1 MKKNVESI
9 LIIGLGMIGAS
20 IALAS
25 RSKGIKVFGYDSDDL
40 VVELAKKENYIDES
54 FKSLEEINDENLPD
68 KIDLVMICVPPRQTQ
83 EVLNNINELW
93 NTSITIT
100 DTSSVK
106 NHLKVEDVDNIILS
120 HPIAGS
126 DRSGLS
132 AADRELYIDKKN
144 VICDPFKAKAEH
156 LNRLINFWESGMQMR
171 TTVMTVNDHDLIFA
185 MTSHLPHLI
194 SYALIDSIRL
204 SSSNVEDNAG
214 GGLKEFLRLSGSN
227 SEMWSEIFTLNRVDL
242 IKALAGLQIS
252 INNLLEL
259 ITEAKEIPDV
269 FNHLEML
276 RDELNEI
283 KSFKEEN
290 F

>member
-1 MKKNVESI
+1 MKNNIESI

-20 IALAS
+20 LALAS
-25 RSKGIKVFGYDSDDL
+25 KSKVIKVFGYDSNDST
-40 VVELAKKENYIDES
+40 VELAKKENFIDDS
-54 FKSLEEINDENLPD
+54 FHSLEEINNKNLSD
-68 KIDLVMICVPPRQTQ
+68 KIDLVVVCVPPKQTQ
-83 EVLNNINELW
+83 EIFNNIHELW

-106 NHLKVEDVDNIILS
+106 NHLEANDVDNIILS

-132 AADRELYIDKKN
+132 AADSELYIDKKN
-144 VICDPFKAKAEH
+144 VICDPFNAKSSH
-156 LNRLINFWESGMQMR
+156 LNRLVDFWEGAMQMR
-171 TTVMTVNDHDLIFA
+171 TSVMTVNDHDLIFA
-185 MTSHLPHLI
+185 MTSHLPHLV

-204 SSSNVEDNAG
+204 SSTDVEDNAG

-259 ITEAKEIPDV
+259 ITETKEIPDV
-269 FNHLEML
+269 FNHLEIL
-276 RDELNEI
+276 NDELNEI
-283 KSFKEEN
+283 KSFKEEK

>member
-1 MKKNVESI
+1 MNFNVENI
-9 LIIGLGMIGAS
+9 LVVGLGMIGSS
-20 IALAS
+20 IAFAAK
-25 RSKGIKVFGYDSDDL
+25 SKGINVNGFDLNDDVL
-40 VVELAKKENYIDES
+40 KKAIDENIIDS
-54 FKSLEEINDENLPD
+54 TIESIEEINTNQ
-68 KIDLVMICVPPRQTQ
+68 IDLIILAVPPKQTL
-83 EVLNNINELW
+83 ELFNKLDYLW
-93 NTSITIT
+93 NSKITIT

-106 NHLKVEDVDNIILS
+106 NHLKLEGVNNIVLS

-126 DRSGLS
+126 DKSG
-132 AADRELYIDKKN
+132 IDALDKNLFIEKKN
-144 VICDPFKAKAEH
+144 ILCNPFDAKEDH
-156 LNRLINFWESGMQMR
+156 LKRVENFWVNALNMR
-171 TTVMTVNDHDLIFA
+171 VEIMTVAEHDLIFA
-185 MTSHLPHLI
+185 MTSHLPHLV

-204 SSSNVEDNAG
+204 SSSDVEDNAG

-259 ITEAKEIPDV
+259 ITESKEIPDV
-269 FNHLEML
+269 FDHLEIL

-283 KSFKEEN
+283 KFFKEEK

>member
-20 IALAS
+20 LALAS
-25 RSKGIKVFGYDSDDL
+25 KSKGIKVFGYDSNDST
-40 VVELAKKENYIDES
+40 VELAKKENLVDES
-54 FKSLEEINDENLPD
+54 FNSLEEINNKNISDN
-68 KIDLVMICVPPRQTQ
+68 IDLVIVCVPPRQTQ
-83 EVLNNINELW
+83 EIFNNIHELW
-93 NTSITIT
+93 NTSLTIT

-106 NHLKVEDVDNIILS
+106 NHLKINNVDNIILS

-132 AADRELYIDKKN
+132 AADGELYIDKKN
-144 VICDPFKAKAEH
+144 VICDPFNAKSSH
-156 LNRLINFWESGMQMR
+156 LNRLVDFWESAMQMR
-171 TTVMTVNDHDLIFA
+171 TSVMTVKDHDLIFA
-185 MTSHLPHLI
+185 MTSHLPHLV

-204 SSSNVEDNAG
+204 SSLDVEDNAG

-259 ITEAKEIPDV
+259 ITESKEIPDV
-269 FNHLEML
+269 FDHLEIL

-283 KSFKEEN
+283 KFFKEEK

>member
-1 MKKNVESI
+1 MKNNIESI

-20 IALAS
+20 LALAS
-25 RSKGIKVFGYDSDDL
+25 KSKGIKVFGYDSNDST
-40 VVELAKKENYIDES
+40 VELAKKENFIDDS
-54 FKSLEEINDENLPD
+54 FHSLEEINNKNLSD
-68 KIDLVMICVPPRQTQ
+68 KIDLVIVCVPPKQTQ
-83 EVLNNINELW
+83 EIFNNIHELW

-106 NHLKVEDVDNIILS
+106 NHLKVNNVDNIILS

-132 AADRELYIDKKN
+132 AADSELYIDKKN
-144 VICDPFKAKAEH
+144 VICDPFNAKSFH
-156 LNRLINFWESGMQMR
+156 LNRLVDFWEGAMQMR
-171 TTVMTVNDHDLIFA
+171 TSVMTVNDHDLIFA
-185 MTSHLPHLI
+185 MTSHLPHLV

-204 SSSNVEDNAG
+204 SSTDVEDNAG

-259 ITEAKEIPDV
+259 ITETKEIPDV
-269 FNHLEML
+269 FNHLEIL
-276 RDELNEI
+276 NDELNEI
-283 KSFKEEN
+283 KSFKEEK

>member
-1 MKKNVESI
+1 MKNTVGSV
-9 LIIGLGMIGAS
+9 LIIGLGMIGSS

-25 RSKGIKVFGYDSDDL
+25 RSKGIKVYGHDADTSS
-40 VVELAKKENYIDES
+40 VKLALKEKIIDES
-54 FKSLEEINDENLPD
+54 IDNFDEINNKKLED
-68 KIDLVMICVPPRQTQ
+68 KVDLIIVSVPPKNTQ
-83 EVLNNINELW
+83 IVFSQFQELW

-106 NHLKVEDVDNIILS
+106 NHIKLDGVNNIVLS

-126 DRSGLS
+126 HKSGTL
-132 AADRELYIDKKN
+132 AADKDLFLNKKN
-144 VICDPFKAKAEH
+144 VICNPFNANEDH
-156 LNRLINFWESGMQMR
+156 LNRLINYWEDAIQMN
-171 TTVMTVNDHDLIFA
+171 TFVMSVSDHDLIFA

-204 SSSNVEDNAG
+204 SNANVNDNAG
-214 GGLKEFLRLSGSN
+214 GGLKEFLRLSSSN

-242 IKALAGLQIS
+242 IKALAGFQIS

-269 FNHLEML
+269 FNHLSILQE
-276 RDELNEI
+276 ELDEI
-283 KSFKEEN
+283 KSFKEKN

>member
-1 MKKNVESI
+1 MKENVESI
-9 LIIGLGMIGAS
+9 LIIGLGMMGAS
-20 IALAS
+20 LALAS
-25 RSKGIKVFGYDSDDL
+25 KSKGIKVYGHDSDSSA
-40 VVELAKKENYIDES
+40 VESAKNDNFIDES
-54 FKSLEEINDENLPD
+54 FNSLEEINNKNLSD
-68 KIDLVMICVPPRQTQ
+68 IIDLIIVCVPPRQTQ
-83 EVLNNINELW
+83 EVFNSIHELW

-106 NHLKVEDVDNIILS
+106 NHIKVGEVDNIILS

-132 AADRELYIDKKN
+132 AADSELYFDKKN
-144 VICDPFKAKAEH
+144 IICDPFEANSLHMK
-156 LNRLINFWESGMQMR
+156 RLKDFWEEAMQMR
-171 TTVMTVNDHDLIFA
+171 TSQMTVNDHDLIFA
-185 MTSHLPHLI
+185 MTSHLPHLV

-259 ITEAKEIPDV
+259 ITESKEIPDV
-269 FNHLEML
+269 FNHLEIL
-276 RDELNEI
+276 KDELDEI

>member
-20 IALAS
+20 LALAS
-25 RSKGIKVFGYDSDDL
+25 RSKGINVFGYDSDDSA
-40 VVELAKKENYIDES
+40 VELAKKENYIDES
-54 FKSLEEINDENLPD
+54 FKNHEEINNKNLSD
-68 KIDLVMICVPPRQTQ
+68 KIDLVIVCVPPRQTQ
-83 EVLNNINELW
+83 EVLNNIHELW

-106 NHLKVEDVDNIILS
+106 NHIKVKDVDNIILS

-132 AADRELYIDKKN
+132 AANSKLYINKKN
-144 VICDPFKAKAEH
+144 VICDPFKASNEH
-156 LNRLINFWESGMQMR
+156 LKRLINFWESAMQMR
-171 TTVMTVNDHDLIFA
+171 TSVMTANDHDLIFA
-185 MTSHLPHLI
+185 MTSHLPHLV

-259 ITEAKEIPDV
+259 ITETKEIPDA

-276 RDELNEI
+276 RDELSEI

>member
-20 IALAS
+20 LALAS
-25 RSKGIKVFGYDSDDL
+25 KSKGIEVFGYDSNDST
-40 VVELAKKENYIDES
+40 VELAKKENFIDDS
-54 FKSLEEINDENLPD
+54 FNNLEVINNNNLSD
-68 KIDLVMICVPPRQTQ
+68 KIDLVVVCVPPKQTQ
-83 EVLNNINELW
+83 EIFNNIRELW

-106 NHLKVEDVDNIILS
+106 NHLKVNNVDNIILS

-132 AADRELYIDKKN
+132 AADSQLYIDKKN
-144 VICDPFKAKAEH
+144 VICDPFNAKSKH
-156 LNRLINFWESGMQMR
+156 LKRLIDFWEGAMQMR
-171 TTVMTVNDHDLIFA
+171 TSIMTVSDHDLIFA

-204 SSSNVEDNAG
+204 SSSDVEDNAG

-259 ITEAKEIPDV
+259 ITETKEIPDV
-269 FNHLEML
+269 FNHLEIL
-276 RDELNEI
+276 KDELNEI
-283 KSFKEEN
+283 KSFKEEK

>member
-1 MKKNVESI
+1 MKIEVGSV
-9 LIIGLGMIGAS
+9 LVIGLGMIGSS

-25 RSKGIKVFGYDSDDL
+25 KSKGIKVYGYDADISS
-40 VVELAKKENYIDES
+40 VKLALKEKIIDES
-54 FKSLEEINDENLPD
+54 IESFDEINDKKFED
-68 KIDLVMICVPPRQTQ
+68 KVDLIIVAVSPKNIQTVFSQ
-83 EVLNNINELW
+83 FQELW

-106 NHLKVEDVDNIILS
+106 NHIKIDGVNNIVLS

-126 DRSGLS
+126 HKSGTL
-132 AADRELYIDKKN
+132 AAEKDLFFNKKN
-144 VICDPFKAKAEH
+144 IICNPFNANEDH
-156 LNRLINFWESGMQMR
+156 LNRLINFWEDAMQMN
-171 TTVMTVNDHDLIFA
+171 TSIMSVSDHDLIFA

-204 SSSNVEDNAG
+204 SNANVNDNAG
-214 GGLKEFLRLSGSN
+214 GGLKEFLRLSSSN
-227 SEMWSEIFTLNRVDL
+227 SEMWSDIFTLNRVDL
-242 IKALAGLQIS
+242 IKALAGFQIS

-259 ITEAKEIPDV
+259 ITETKEIPDV
-269 FNHLEML
+269 FNHLSIL
-276 RDELNEI
+276 KDELDEI

>member
-1 MKKNVESI
+1 MKDNVESI
-9 LIIGLGMIGAS
+9 LIIGLGMMGAS
-20 IALAS
+20 LALAS
-25 RSKGIKVFGYDSDDL
+25 KSKGIKVYGYDLNSSA
-40 VVELAKKENYIDES
+40 VESAKNDNFIDES
-54 FKSLEEINDENLPD
+54 FNTLEEINNKNLTD
-68 KIDLVMICVPPRQTQ
+68 IIDLIIVCVPPRQTQ
-83 EVLNNINELW
+83 EVFNYIYELW

-106 NHLKVEDVDNIILS
+106 NHIKVNEVDNIILS

-126 DRSGLS
+126 DRSGLY
-132 AADRELYIDKKN
+132 AADSELYFDKKN
-144 VICDPFKAKAEH
+144 VICDPFEAKSIH
-156 LNRLINFWESGMQMR
+156 MKRLIDFWESAMQMR
-171 TTVMTVNDHDLIFA
+171 TSLMTVNDHDLIFA
-185 MTSHLPHLI
+185 ITSHLPHLV

-204 SSSNVEDNAG
+204 SSTNVEDNAG

-259 ITEAKEIPDV
+259 ITETKEIPDV
-269 FNHLEML
+269 FNHLEIL

>member
-1 MKKNVESI
+1 MKNNVESI

-25 RSKGIKVFGYDSDDL
+25 KSKGLKVYGYDSN
-40 VVELAKKENYIDES
+40 VSSVASAKKENIIDES
-54 FKSLEEINDENLPD
+54 FDSFSQINNNYLSD
-68 KIDLVMICVPPRQTQ
+68 KIDLIIVCVPPQKTQ
-83 EVLNNINELW
+83 DVFNNIDQLW
-93 NTSITIT
+93 NTTTTIT

-106 NHLKVEDVDNIILS
+106 NHLMVDDVDNVILS

-132 AADRELYIDKKN
+132 SADSKLFINKKN
-144 VICDPFKAKAEH
+144 VICDPFQAKTKH
-156 LNRLINFWESGMQMR
+156 LERLVDFWEGAMQMR
-171 TTVMTVNDHDLIFA
+171 TSVMTVNDHDLIFA

-204 SSSNVEDNAG
+204 SSLDVKGNAG
-214 GGLKEFLRLSGSN
+214 GGLKGFLRLSGSN
-227 SEMWSEIFTLNRVDL
+227 SELWSEIFTLNRVDL

-259 ITEAKEIPDV
+259 ITETKEIPDV
-269 FNHLEML
+269 FNHLEFL
-276 RDELNEI
+276 KDELDEI
-283 KSFKEEN
+283 KSFKEDH

>member
-1 MKKNVESI
+1 MKNNIESI
-9 LIIGLGMIGAS
+9 LIIGLGMIGS
-20 IALAS
+20 SLALAS
-25 RSKGIKVFGYDSDDL
+25 KSKGIKVFGYDSYDSI
-40 VVELAKKENYIDES
+40 VELAKKDNFIDDS
-54 FKSLEEINDENLPD
+54 FNSLEEINSKNLSD
-68 KIDLVMICVPPRQTQ
+68 KIDLVIVCVPPRQTQ
-83 EVLNNINELW
+83 EIFNNIHELW

-106 NHLKVEDVDNIILS
+106 NHLEANDVDNIILS

-132 AADRELYIDKKN
+132 AADSELYIDKKN
-144 VICDPFKAKAEH
+144 VICDPFNAKSSH
-156 LNRLINFWESGMQMR
+156 LNRLVDFWEGAMQMR
-171 TTVMTVNDHDLIFA
+171 TSVMTVNDHDLIFA
-185 MTSHLPHLI
+185 MTSHLPHLV

-204 SSSNVEDNAG
+204 SSTDVEDNAG

-259 ITEAKEIPDV
+259 ITETKEIPAV
-269 FNHLEML
+269 FNHLEIL
-276 RDELNEI
+276 NDELNEI
-283 KSFKEEN
+283 KSFKEEK

>member
-1 MKKNVESI
+1 MKNNIESI
-9 LIIGLGMIGAS
+9 LIIGLGMIGS
-20 IALAS
+20 SLALAS
-25 RSKGIKVFGYDSDDL
+25 KSKGIKVFGYDSYDSI
-40 VVELAKKENYIDES
+40 VELAKKDNFIDDS
-54 FKSLEEINDENLPD
+54 FNSLEEINSKNLSD
-68 KIDLVMICVPPRQTQ
+68 KIDLVIVCVPPRQTQ
-83 EVLNNINELW
+83 EIFNNIHELW

-106 NHLKVEDVDNIILS
+106 NHLKMNDVDNIILS

-132 AADRELYIDKKN
+132 AADSELYIDKKN
-144 VICDPFKAKAEH
+144 VICDPFNAKSLH
-156 LNRLINFWESGMQMR
+156 LNRLVDFWEGAMQMR
-171 TTVMTVNDHDLIFA
+171 TSVMTVNDHDLIFA
-185 MTSHLPHLI
+185 MTSHLPHLV

-204 SSSNVEDNAG
+204 SSTDVEDNAG

-259 ITEAKEIPDV
+259 ITETKEIPAV
-269 FNHLEML
+269 FNHLEIL
-276 RDELNEI
+276 NDELNEI
-283 KSFKEEN
+283 KSFKEEK

>member
-1 MKKNVESI
+1 MKDNVESI
-9 LIIGLGMIGAS
+9 LIIGLGMMGAS
-20 IALAS
+20 LALAS
-25 RSKGIKVFGYDSDDL
+25 KSKGIKVYGHDSDSL
-40 VVELAKKENYIDES
+40 AVESAKNDNFIDES
-54 FKSLEEINDENLPD
+54 FNSLEEINYKNLSD
-68 KIDLVMICVPPRQTQ
+68 IIDLIIVCVPPRQTQ
-83 EVLNNINELW
+83 EVFNNIHELW

-106 NHLKVEDVDNIILS
+106 NHIKVGEVDNIILS

-132 AADRELYIDKKN
+132 AADIELYFDKKN
-144 VICDPFKAKAEH
+144 VICDPFEANSIHMK
-156 LNRLINFWESGMQMR
+156 RLTDFWEGAMQMR
-171 TTVMTVNDHDLIFA
+171 TSLMTVNDHDLIFA
-185 MTSHLPHLI
+185 MTSHLPHLV

-259 ITEAKEIPDV
+259 ITETKEIPDL
-269 FNHLEML
+269 FNHLEIL
-276 RDELNEI
+276 KDELNEI

>member
-1 MKKNVESI
+1 MKNNIESI

-20 IALAS
+20 LALAS
-25 RSKGIKVFGYDSDDL
+25 KSKGIKVFGYDSNDST
-40 VVELAKKENYIDES
+40 VELAKKENFIDDS
-54 FKSLEEINDENLPD
+54 FHSLEEINNKNLSD
-68 KIDLVMICVPPRQTQ
+68 KIDLVVVCVPPKQTQ
-83 EVLNNINELW
+83 EIFNNIRELW

-106 NHLKVEDVDNIILS
+106 NHLKVNDVDNIILS

-132 AADRELYIDKKN
+132 AADSELYIDKKN
-144 VICDPFKAKAEH
+144 VICDPFNAKSLH
-156 LNRLINFWESGMQMR
+156 LNRLVDFWEGAMQMR
-171 TTVMTVNDHDLIFA
+171 TSFMTVNDHDLIFA
-185 MTSHLPHLI
+185 MTSHLPHLV

-204 SSSNVEDNAG
+204 SSTDVEDNAG

-259 ITEAKEIPDV
+259 ITETKEIPDV
-269 FNHLEML
+269 FNHLEIL
-276 RDELNEI
+276 NDELNEI
-283 KSFKEEN
+283 KSFKEEK

>member
-25 RSKGIKVFGYDSDDL
+25 RSKGVKVFGYDSDDS
-40 VVELAKKENYIDES
+40 VVEVAKKENYIDEI
-54 FKSLEEINDENLPD
+54 FKSLEEVNNENLAD
-68 KIDLVMICVPPRQTQ
+68 KIDLVIVCVPPRQTQ
-83 EVLNNINELW
+83 EVFNNIHELW

-106 NHLKVEDVDNIILS
+106 NHLKMKDVNNIILS

-132 AADRELYIDKKN
+132 AADSELYIDKKN
-144 VICDPFKAKAEH
+144 VICDPFKAKAKH
-156 LNRLINFWESGMQMR
+156 LKRLINFWESAMQMR
-171 TTVMTVNDHDLIFA
+171 TSVMTVSDHDLIFA

-204 SSSNVEDNAG
+204 STSNVEDNAG

-259 ITEAKEIPDV
+259 ITETKEIPDV
-269 FNHLEML
+269 FNHLEIL
-276 RDELNEI
+276 KDELNEI

>member
-1 MKKNVESI
+1 MKNNIESI

-20 IALAS
+20 LALAS
-25 RSKGIKVFGYDSDDL
+25 KSKGIKVFGYDSNDST
-40 VVELAKKENYIDES
+40 VELAKKENFINDS
-54 FKSLEEINDENLPD
+54 FHSLEEINNKNLSDE
-68 KIDLVMICVPPRQTQ
+68 IDLVVVCVPPTQTQ
-83 EVLNNINELW
+83 EIFNNIHELW

-106 NHLKVEDVDNIILS
+106 NHLEANDVDNIILS

-132 AADRELYIDKKN
+132 AADSELYIDKKN
-144 VICDPFKAKAEH
+144 VICDPFNAKSSH
-156 LNRLINFWESGMQMR
+156 LNRLVDFWEGAMQMR
-171 TTVMTVNDHDLIFA
+171 TSVMTVNDHDLIFA
-185 MTSHLPHLI
+185 MTSHLPHLV

-204 SSSNVEDNAG
+204 SSTDVEDNAG

-259 ITEAKEIPDV
+259 ITETKEIPAV
-269 FNHLEML
+269 FNHLEIL
-276 RDELNEI
+276 NDELNEI
-283 KSFKEEN
+283 KSFKEEK

>member
-1 MKKNVESI
+1 MKNNIESI

-20 IALAS
+20 LALAS
-25 RSKGIKVFGYDSDDL
+25 KSKGIKVFGYDSNDST
-40 VVELAKKENYIDES
+40 VELAKKENFIDDS
-54 FKSLEEINDENLPD
+54 FHSLEEINNKNLSD
-68 KIDLVMICVPPRQTQ
+68 KIDLVVVCVPPKQTQ
-83 EVLNNINELW
+83 EIFNNIHELW

-106 NHLKVEDVDNIILS
+106 NHLKVHDVDNIILS

-132 AADRELYIDKKN
+132 AADSELYIDKKN
-144 VICDPFKAKAEH
+144 VICDPFNAKSLH
-156 LNRLINFWESGMQMR
+156 LNRLVDFWEGAMQMR
-171 TTVMTVNDHDLIFA
+171 TSVMTVNDHDLIFA
-185 MTSHLPHLI
+185 MTSHLPHLV

-204 SSSNVEDNAG
+204 SSTDVEDNAG

-259 ITEAKEIPDV
+259 ITETKEIPAV
-269 FNHLEML
+269 FNHLEIL
-276 RDELNEI
+276 NDELNEI
-283 KSFKEEN
+283 KSFKEEK

>member
-1 MKKNVESI
+1 MKNNIESI

-20 IALAS
+20 LALAS
-25 RSKGIKVFGYDSDDL
+25 KSKGIKVFGYDSNDST
-40 VVELAKKENYIDES
+40 VELAKKENFIDDS
-54 FKSLEEINDENLPD
+54 FNSLEEINNKNLSD
-68 KIDLVMICVPPRQTQ
+68 KIDLVVVCVPPKQTQ
-83 EVLNNINELW
+83 EIFNNIRELW

-106 NHLKVEDVDNIILS
+106 NHLKVHDVDNIILS

-132 AADRELYIDKKN
+132 AADSELYIDKKN
-144 VICDPFKAKAEH
+144 VICDPFNAKSSH
-156 LNRLINFWESGMQMR
+156 LNRLVDFWEGAMQMR
-171 TTVMTVNDHDLIFA
+171 TSVMTVNDHDLIFA
-185 MTSHLPHLI
+185 MTSHLPHLV

-204 SSSNVEDNAG
+204 SSTDVEDNAG

-259 ITEAKEIPDV
+259 ITETKEIPAV
-269 FNHLEML
+269 FNHLEIL
-276 RDELNEI
+276 NDELNEI
-283 KSFKEEN
+283 KSFKEEK

>member
-1 MKKNVESI
+1 MKENVESI
-9 LIIGLGMIGAS
+9 LIIGLGMMGAS
-20 IALAS
+20 LALAS
-25 RSKGIKVFGYDSDDL
+25 KSKGIKVYGHDSDSL
-40 VVELAKKENYIDES
+40 AVESAKNDNFIDES
-54 FKSLEEINDENLPD
+54 FNSLEEINNKNLSD
-68 KIDLVMICVPPRQTQ
+68 IIDLIIVCVPPRQTQ
-83 EVLNNINELW
+83 EVFNSIHELW

-106 NHLKVEDVDNIILS
+106 NHIKVGEVDNIILS

-132 AADRELYIDKKN
+132 AADIELYFDKKN
-144 VICDPFKAKAEH
+144 VICDPFEANSIHMK
-156 LNRLINFWESGMQMR
+156 RLTDFWEGAMQMR
-171 TTVMTVNDHDLIFA
+171 TSLMTVNDHDLIFA
-185 MTSHLPHLI
+185 MTSHLPHLV

-259 ITEAKEIPDV
+259 ITESKEIPDV
-269 FNHLEML
+269 FNHLEIL
-276 RDELNEI
+276 KDELDEI

>member
-1 MKKNVESI
+1 MKNNIESI

-20 IALAS
+20 LALAS
-25 RSKGIKVFGYDSDDL
+25 KSKGIKVFGYDSNDST
-40 VVELAKKENYIDES
+40 VELAKKENFIDDS
-54 FKSLEEINDENLPD
+54 FHSLEEINNKNLSD
-68 KIDLVMICVPPRQTQ
+68 KIDLVIVCVPPKQTQ
-83 EVLNNINELW
+83 EIFNNIHELW

-106 NHLKVEDVDNIILS
+106 NHLKVNDVDNIILS

-132 AADRELYIDKKN
+132 AADSELYIDKKN
-144 VICDPFKAKAEH
+144 VICDPFNAKSLH
-156 LNRLINFWESGMQMR
+156 LNRLVDFWEGAMQMR
-171 TTVMTVNDHDLIFA
+171 TSVMTVNDHDLIFA
-185 MTSHLPHLI
+185 MTSHLPHLV

-204 SSSNVEDNAG
+204 SSTDVEDNAG

-259 ITEAKEIPDV
+259 ITETKEIPAV
-269 FNHLEML
+269 FNHLEIL
-276 RDELNEI
+276 NDELNEI
-283 KSFKEEN
+283 KSFKEEK

>member
-1 MKKNVESI
+1 MKNTVGSV
-9 LIIGLGMIGAS
+9 LIIGLGMIGSS

-25 RSKGIKVFGYDSDDL
+25 RSKGMKVYGHDADTSSIK
-40 VVELAKKENYIDES
+40 LALREKIIDEPIDN
-54 FKSLEEINDENLPD
+54 FDEINDKKLED
-68 KIDLVMICVPPRQTQ
+68 KVDLIIVSVPPKNTQ
-83 EVLNNINELW
+83 IVFSQFKELW

-106 NHLKVEDVDNIILS
+106 NHIKLDGVNNIILS

-126 DRSGLS
+126 HKSGTL
-132 AADRELYIDKKN
+132 AADKDLFFNKKN
-144 VICDPFKAKAEH
+144 VICNPFNANEDH
-156 LNRLINFWESGMQMR
+156 LNRLINYWEDAIQMN
-171 TTVMTVNDHDLIFA
+171 TFVMSVSDHDLIFA

-204 SSSNVEDNAG
+204 SNANVNDNAG
-214 GGLKEFLRLSGSN
+214 GGLKEFLRLSSSN

-242 IKALAGLQIS
+242 IKALAGFQIS

-269 FNHLEML
+269 FNHLSIL
-276 RDELNEI
+276 QGELDEI

>member
-1 MKKNVESI
+1 MKNNIESI

-20 IALAS
+20 LALAS
-25 RSKGIKVFGYDSDDL
+25 KSKGIKVFGYDSNDST
-40 VVELAKKENYIDES
+40 VELAKKENFIDDS
-54 FKSLEEINDENLPD
+54 FHSLEEINNKNLSD
-68 KIDLVMICVPPRQTQ
+68 KIDLVIVCVPPKQTQ
-83 EVLNNINELW
+83 EIFNNIHELW

-106 NHLKVEDVDNIILS
+106 NHLEANDVDNIILS

-132 AADRELYIDKKN
+132 AADSELYIDKKN
-144 VICDPFKAKAEH
+144 VICDPFNAKSLH
-156 LNRLINFWESGMQMR
+156 LNRLVDFWEGAMQMR
-171 TTVMTVNDHDLIFA
+171 TSVMTVNDHDLIFA
-185 MTSHLPHLI
+185 MTSHLPHLV

-204 SSSNVEDNAG
+204 SSTDVEDNAG

-259 ITEAKEIPDV
+259 ITETKEIPDV
-269 FNHLEML
+269 FNHLEIL
-276 RDELNEI
+276 NDELNEI
-283 KSFKEEN
+283 KSFKEEK

>member
-1 MKKNVESI
+1 MKNNVESI

-25 RSKGIKVFGYDSDDL
+25 KSKGIKVFGYDSNDSAT
-40 VVELAKKENYIDES
+40 ELAKKENFIDKN
-54 FKSLEEINDENLPD
+54 FNSLEEINNKNLSD
-68 KIDLVMICVPPRQTQ
+68 RIDLVIVCVPPRQTQ
-83 EVLNNINELW
+83 EVFNNIRELW

-106 NHLKVEDVDNIILS
+106 NHLKVNDVDNIILS

-132 AADRELYIDKKN
+132 AADGKLYIDKKN
-144 VICDPFKAKAEH
+144 VICDPFKANSMH
-156 LNRLINFWESGMQMR
+156 LNRLIDFWESAMQMR
-171 TTVMTVNDHDLIFA
+171 TSVMTVNDHDLIFA
-185 MTSHLPHLI
+185 MTSHLPHLV
-194 SYALIDSIRL
+194 SFALIDSIRL
-204 SSSNVEDNAG
+204 SSTSIEDNAG

-259 ITEAKEIPDV
+259 ITETKEIPDV
-269 FNHLEML
+269 FNHLEIL